1 MIFASESE
9 LAARIVVAAMQCGGV
24 VPSNVDAV
32 CEYYDKV
39 LAHVIKNIAPDTPQ
53 SHLFATDSINLL
65 STGHRQQAHY
75 AWTG

>member
-9 LAARIVVAAMQCGGV
+9 LAARILVAAMQCGGV

-39 LAHVIKNIAPDTPQ
+39 LAHIVNADKDTAQ
-53 SHLFATDSINLL
+53 RGQASFADIELP
-65 STGHRQQAHY
+65 
-75 AWTG
+75 

>member
-39 LAHVIKNIAPDTPQ
+39 LAHVINADRDTAQ
-53 SHLFATDSINLL
+53 
-65 STGHRQQAHY
+65 REQASFEDIELP
-75 AWTG
+75 